1 MSIAGLANPVAW
13 TPKVCLVR
21 SMSGLRDYL
30 EKQRAENRKQ
40 MEPLEAIAAKLRAEL
55 GATDNKLRT
64 LAKEAS
70 DIEKAL
76 QALGRKEKLETTVTI
91 KDAILQ
97 VLTDAPNGMS
107 STEVLAAIN
116 DRFFEGTLLRTSM
129 SPQLTR
135 LKNDDHKIKLRG
147 ERWFLA

>member
-1 MSIAGLANPVAW
+1 
-13 TPKVCLVR
+13 
-21 SMSGLRDYL
+21 MSGLRDYL